1 VKRHEGCSISGR
13 CKPTVKYH
21 YLHRF
26 FTYLVRRGLLL
37 LSLVKYCFWQQVTT
51 DVALDSDPHQRQCQ
65 AGSLTGAV
73 HPSNDNVGVLRFAQ
87 SGRKPD
93 VDEKARSKLDLDF
106 QYEYR
111 PRKRGLSILLTLRA
125 SSKRCQKS
133 YHRDNWLV
141 AAKRP

>member
-1 VKRHEGCSISGR
+1 M
-13 CKPTVKYH
+13 KYH
-21 YLHRF
+21 YFHRF
-26 FTYLVRRGLLL
+26 FTYSVKRRASLAAHVSGVKSLGLGP
-37 LSLVKYCFWQQVTT
+37 WR
-51 DVALDSDPHQRQCQ
+51 DPRRRQCQ

-73 HPSNDNVGVLRFAQ
+73 HLSNGNAGVLRQAQ
-87 SGRKPD
+87 RGQKPR
-93 VDEKARSKLDLDF
+93 VEQKGKSSLDFDF

-111 PRKRGLSILLTLRA
+111 PRKRGLSILLTLRV